1 MKNRMNPLAL
11 MAFVLILQHI
21 AGQVDAAERVK
32 TGSSGTLR
40 SESPETIDVRYQSY
54 NSKELPDFQKHVIPL
69 LGKLGCNGRSCHG
82 SFQGRGGFQLSLFG
96 YDFKAD
102 HLALL
107 DESSGRVD
115 LDDVDESLLLAKP
128 LDADFHEGG
137 QRFKD
142 GSWKHHVLKSWIS
155 NGAIGTGSVPHTLKR
170 LEIQP
175 SQIELSNPSKVVSLR
190 VLAHWKDGSTED
202 VTILSRFQSND
213 EAIATVSD
221 VGEVSIGESG
231 DTHVVVSYD
240 NAVVAV
246 PVIRPYPGR
255 SKIQVDQSSHPID
268 RLVMQKLR
276 KLNIQPSARCTDA
289 EFVRR
294 VSLDI
299 AGILP
304 APDVVESFL
313 KDKSPS
319 KRERLIDSL
328 LESDGYAAWWA
339 TRFSDWTGN
348 SDEQLSNALPVRSGA
363 TRLWHEWLRNR
374 IAANVPYDQIVEGIV
389 TAESR
394 NANESYLEYC
404 EAMSAACQPGKESQF
419 AKREGL
425 PLFWARRNFQTPEDR
440 AIGFSYTFLGVR
452 IECAQC
458 HKHPFDK
465 WSKDDFENFAKL
477 FSPIRVNQ
485 NLVSN
490 EAKKDREQLITQ
502 ITGNKKLKG
511 ADLRRALYDA
521 AKRGDTLPFGELLVT
536 TSQISDR
543 QKRAMA
549 LAKKQGRTFT
559 APAVPTGKILGQLE
573 PIELDHD
580 PRKDL
585 MDWLR
590 SPDNP
595 YFAKAIINR
604 VWANYFGIG
613 LVDPTDDMNLANPP
627 SNEPLIE
634 FLAEKFIE
642 QGFDLKWLHRIIVTS
657 DTYQRSVVTNA
668 TNAQDLT
675 NFSHHIPRRLPAEVI
690 YDAVVLAT
698 GSDIQAARLRDE
710 LDSMAIADGK
720 PKRRNQQDFALEIF
734 GQSTRESNCDCDRSN
749 SPSLLQAVYL
759 RNDEE
764 MHNRLLDSKGWVAQ
778 ACKEAGIEAPKNI
791 KDASFRTAYNRANSL
806 RKQILANVGRYKQAT
821 KTQQN
826 KRKSQLESELRR
838 SKIKLES
845 LGFQMPSVLALLET
859 DDDWDSLERALPK
872 MADIGDLESL
882 IDQAYLRVLCR
893 YPESDEK
900 KISLEYI
907 QDSENPGEGVM
918 SLLWALVNT
927 KEFIVS
933 H

>member
-1 MKNRMNPLAL
+1 MNRLAL
-11 MAFVLILQHI
+11 TAFVLILQQI
-21 AGQVDAAERVK
+21 AWQVDAVERVK
-32 TGSSGTLR
+32 SGSSGTLR
-40 SESPETIDVRYQSY
+40 SDIPETIDVRYRSY
-54 NSKELPDFQKHVIPL
+54 TSKELPDFQKHVIPL
-69 LGKLGCNGRSCHG
+69 LGKLGCNGRSCHD

-115 LDDVDESLLLAKP
+115 LDDIDASLLLAKP

-137 QRFKD
+137 QRFKA

-155 NGAIGTGSVPHTLKR
+155 NGAIGTGSVPHALKH

-190 VLAHWKDGSTED
+190 VLAHWQDGSTED
-202 VTILSRFQSND
+202 VTLLSRFQSND

-221 VGEVSIGESG
+221 FGEVSIGESG
-231 DTHVVVSYD
+231 DTHVVISYD

-246 PVIRPYPGR
+246 PVIRPYPSR
-255 SKIQVDQSSHPID
+255 SEKIQIDQSSHPID

-304 APDVVESFL
+304 APDMVESFL

-374 IAANVPYDQIVEGIV
+374 IEANVPYDQIVEGIV

-394 NANESYLEYC
+394 NSNESYLEYC
-404 EAMSAACQPGKESQF
+404 KAMTAACQPGQESQF

-465 WSKDDFENFAKL
+465 WSKDDFEDFAKL
-477 FSPIRVNQ
+477 FSPIRANQ

-490 EAKKDREQLITQ
+490 EAKKDREQLIQQ
-502 ITGNKKLKG
+502 ITGEKKPKG

-521 AKRGDTLPFGELLVT
+521 AKRGETIPFGELLVT
-536 TSQISDR
+536 TSQMSDR

-549 LAKKQGRTFT
+549 LAKKQGRKFT
-559 APAVPTGKILGQLE
+559 APPVPTGKILGQVE

-642 QGFDLKWLHRIIVTS
+642 HSFDLKWLHRTIVTS
-657 DTYQRSVVTNA
+657 DTYQRSVVPNA
-668 TNAQDLT
+668 TNVQDLT

-698 GSDIQAARLRDE
+698 GSDVQAARLRDE

-734 GQSTRESNCDCDRSN
+734 GQSIRESNCDCDRSN

-764 MHNRLLDSKGWVAQ
+764 MHSRLIDSKGWVAQ
-778 ACKEAGIEAPKNI
+778 ACNEAGIQAPKNI
-791 KDASFRTAYNRANSL
+791 NDASFRTAYNRANSL
-806 RKQILANVGRYKQAT
+806 RKQIIANVSRYKKAT
-821 KTQQN
+821 EIQQN

-845 LGFQMPSVLALLET
+845 LGFQMPSALALLET
-859 DDDWDSLERALPK
+859 DDDWDSLERVPPK
-872 MADIGDLESL
+872 MADIEDLESL
-882 IDQAYLRVLCR
+882 IDQAYLRALCR
-893 YPESDEK
+893 YPEADEK